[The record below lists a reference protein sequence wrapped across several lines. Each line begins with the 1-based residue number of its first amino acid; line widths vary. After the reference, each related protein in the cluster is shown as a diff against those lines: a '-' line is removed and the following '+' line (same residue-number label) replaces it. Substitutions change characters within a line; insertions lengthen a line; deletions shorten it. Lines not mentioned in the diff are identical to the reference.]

1 MSKGNTSVSNL
12 QVELELFPLSPVQ
25 GKKVSA
31 SFSSP
36 DLSSCGGLMLVR
48 EAEKECDIIGRIA
61 SCIKDSRRHYLV
73 EHPYEEMIR
82 QRVYQ
87 IACGFEDCDDC
98 DRLRDD
104 SIMKM
109 CAGRLPGDS
118 PLASQPSM
126 SRLENK
132 VAKDELYAI
141 AGQFLE
147 AFIASYDHPP
157 RRIILDCDD
166 TNADTYG
173 AQEGNL
179 FSTYYGGHCLMPF
192 LIFEGQSGKLVMPV
206 LRPGRRNK
214 SVNFSGYMKRIITRI
229 RKSWKKTQIVVRGD
243 SHFCSHEFMEW
254 ARKDHRTVYITGL
267 ASNRG
272 LTRRTANWVKA
283 AEKDYLEG
291 KTTIKRF
298 HRFRYKADSWKNE
311 ESVIVKIEVNELG
324 TNVRYVVTN
333 ISSSYGPGDIYKVR
347 YCGRGSMELMIK
359 ELKLYCDADRMSC
372 TSFLANQ
379 FRLFLYSAA
388 YVLLHSMQ
396 HTTFAGTEVETMSI
410 MTVRER
416 FLLSAVFIIEK
427 KTGIRIEFASKHP
440 MRPEMETAFRYR
452 PPLS

>member
-1 MSKGNTSVSNL
+1 MSKGIASSSNN
-12 QVELELFPLSPVQ
+12 QIEPELFSFSPLC
-25 GKKVSA
+25 GKKISA
-31 SFSSP
+31 SFTSP
-36 DLSSCGGLMLVR
+36 DLSSCGGLMLAR
-48 EAEKECDIIGRIA
+48 EAEKECDIIRRIC
-61 SCIKDSRRHYLV
+61 SCIKDERRQYLV
-73 EHPYEEMIR
+73 KHSTEEMVR

-87 IACGFEDCDDC
+87 IACGYEDADDC

-109 CAGRLPGDS
+109 CAGRLPSDE

-132 VAKDELYAI
+132 VEKDELYAI

-147 AFIASYDHPP
+147 EFIASYQHPP

-173 AQEGNL
+173 MQQGNL
-179 FSTYYGGHCLMPF
+179 FSTYYNSHCLMPF

-214 SVNFSGYMKRIITRI
+214 SINFSGYMKRIITRI
-229 RKSWKKTQIVVRGD
+229 RKSWKNTQIIVRGD

-254 ARKDHRTVYITGL
+254 ARKDHRIIYIAGL
-267 ASNRG
+267 STNAA
-272 LTRRTANWVKA
+272 LARRTASWVKS
-283 AEKDYLEG
+283 AEKEF
-291 KTTIKRF
+291 KSTKQPIKRF
-298 HRFRYKADSWKNE
+298 HRFEYKAGTWK
-311 ESVIVKIEVNELG
+311 ESQGVVVKIEVNGLG

-333 ISSSYGPGDIYKVR
+333 ITRSYKPAHIYNFF
-347 YCGRGSMELMIK
+347 YCNRGSMELMIK
-359 ELKLYCDADRMSC
+359 ELKLYLNADRMSC

-396 HTTFAGTEVETMSI
+396 HTIFAGTEAETMSI
-410 MTVRER
+410 ITIRER
-416 FLLSAVFIIEK
+416 FILSAVFITEK
-427 KTGIRIEFASKHP
+427 KTCVKLEFASKHP
-440 MRPEMETAFRYR
+440 MRSEMENAFRYR
-452 PPLS
+452 PALS

>member
-1 MSKGNTSVSNL
+1 MSKDNTSVSKR
-12 QVELELFPLSPVQ
+12 QVELELFPLSQVQ

-48 EAEKECDIIGRIA
+48 EAEKECDIISRIA
-61 SCIKDSRRHYLV
+61 SCIKDERCQHLV
-73 EHPYEEMIR
+73 EHSYEEMVR

-87 IACGFEDCDDC
+87 IASGFEDCDDC

-109 CAGRLPGDS
+109 CAGRLPSDT
-118 PLASQPSM
+118 PLSSQPTM

-132 VAKDELYAI
+132 VTKEELYAI
-141 AGQFLE
+141 AEQFLE
-147 AFIASYDHPP
+147 AFIASYKHPP
-157 RRIILDCDD
+157 KKIILDCDD

-173 AQEGNL
+173 AQQGNL

-214 SVNFSGYMKRIITRI
+214 SINFCGYMKRIITRI

-254 ARKDHRTVYITGL
+254 ARSDRRIVYITGL
-267 ASNRG
+267 QQNKTLSA
-272 LTRRTANWVKA
+272 RTLGWVRA
-283 AEKDYLEG
+283 AEEDYKKDRNA
-291 KTTIKRF
+291 IKRF
-298 HRFRYKADSWKNE
+298 HRFRYKAGTWKHE
-311 ESVIVKIEVNELG
+311 ENVVAKIEVNELG

-333 ISSSYGPGDIYKVR
+333 ISNSYGPGVIYNIS
-347 YCGRGSMELMIK
+347 YCGRGAMELMIK

-372 TSFLANQ
+372 TSFRANQ

-396 HTTFAGTEVETMSI
+396 HTTFAGTEVENMSI
-410 MTVRER
+410 MSVRER
-416 FLLSAVFIIEK
+416 FILSAVFITEK
-427 KTGIRIEFASKHP
+427 KTCIRLEFASKHT
-440 MRPEMETAFRYR
+440 MRPELEAAFRYR
-452 PPLS
+452 QPL